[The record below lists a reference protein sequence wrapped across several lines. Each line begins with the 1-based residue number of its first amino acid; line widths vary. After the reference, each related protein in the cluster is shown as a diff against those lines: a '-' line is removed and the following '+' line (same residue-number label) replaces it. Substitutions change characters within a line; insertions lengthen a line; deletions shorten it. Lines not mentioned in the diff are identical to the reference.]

1 MCLGEIQECFDQSK
15 DFHAYGI
22 MHNLYKMSPSISR
35 LPLQIDYYETL
46 MKTGRGEEANRL
58 VDEILGVLKHKLKV
72 DPKPCKRL
80 AQRYFNEKRYFKAIL
95 LDLLG
100 NHLLPDLKDTEKVY
114 TAIQRNM
121 VRLQKSIKKV
131 CKECYSHKITV
142 RLWILPRMRCSLQTV
157 FDNARGKSKKM
168 ITVIHVACKHKLE
181 IAEGYADDF
190 SGVEVTLTEAK
201 DLLTEVLGQEAKE
214 MHLLGTLLNNL
225 GANCL
230 MQKRPQAAKDYLTEA
245 IEVNMNAKDYDTDA
259 EKERDIMRSSRAL
272 SRAEDMLRNQQS

>member
-1 MCLGEIQECFDQSK
+1 
-15 DFHAYGI
+15 
-22 MHNLYKMSPSISR
+22 
-35 LPLQIDYYETL
+35 
-46 MKTGRGEEANRL
+46 
-58 VDEILGVLKHKLKV
+58 
-72 DPKPCKRL
+72 
-80 AQRYFNEKRYFKAIL
+80 
-95 LDLLG
+95 
-100 NHLLPDLKDTEKVY
+100 
-114 TAIQRNM
+114 
-121 VRLQKSIKKV
+121 
-131 CKECYSHKITV
+131 
-142 RLWILPRMRCSLQTV
+142 
-157 FDNARGKSKKM
+157 M

-230 MQKRPQAAKDYLTEA
+230 MQKRPQAAKNYLTEA

-272 SRAEDMLRNQQS
+272 SRAEDMLRHQQS